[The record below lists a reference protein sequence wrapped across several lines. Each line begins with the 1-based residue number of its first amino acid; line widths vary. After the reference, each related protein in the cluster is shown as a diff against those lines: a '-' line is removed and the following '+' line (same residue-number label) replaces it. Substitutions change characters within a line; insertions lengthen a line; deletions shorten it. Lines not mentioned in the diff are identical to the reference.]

1 MDPQI
6 IFLAISVAGASALQ
20 AATGIGFG
28 VIAGPVMLMV
38 LNSGSAIQISILLS
52 FLIAAVL
59 APSLRSRI
67 DRALLARLLAGSVAG
82 LPLGLWIF
90 ISIDISLLKLL
101 AGVAVSFTLIYVV
114 RANAPEANAPE
125 ANAITPA
132 METEGEREK
141 SSRSGGMA
149 GQLAL
154 GAVSGVMSGSL
165 AMPGPI
171 PAAWM
176 TARGYGKETVRATLL
191 AMFIFSYLAAL
202 ALQASLAGIA
212 RETLW
217 QSLLLAAPTLAGV
230 YIGRRLAA
238 RLTERIFR
246 RVLLAVLAGT
256 AIGLFSTSI
265 PNLVA
270 S

>member
-6 IFLAISVAGASALQ
+6 ILLAISVVGASALQ

-38 LNSGSAIQISILLS
+38 LNSGSAIQISIMLS

-59 APSLRSRI
+59 APSLRHRI
-67 DRALLARLLAGSVAG
+67 DRPLLARLLAGSLAG

-90 ISIDISLLKLL
+90 LSIDIVLLKLL

-114 RANAPEANAPE
+114 RASALAAGREADGGG
-125 ANAITPA
+125 ANP
-132 METEGEREK
+132 
-141 SSRSGGMA
+141 SRSGRGA
-149 GQLAL
+149 GQLFL
-154 GAVSGVMSGSL
+154 GVISGVMSGSL

-191 AMFIFSYLAAL
+191 ALFIISYLAAL
-202 ALQASLAGIA
+202 ALQAALAGIA

-217 QSLLLAAPTLAGV
+217 QTLLLAVPTLAGV
-230 YIGRRLAA
+230 YLGRRLAA
-238 RLTERIFR
+238 RLTERLFR
-246 RVLLAVLAGT
+246 RVLLAVLAAT
-256 AIGLFSTSI
+256 AIGLFATSI
-265 PNLVA
+265 PYLVG
-270 S
+270 